1 MALDMGREVMAVPG
15 SIHAMQ
21 SHGCHWLIR
30 QGAKLVENVQ
40 DILEELQ
47 LPIYTEGGNNPTS
60 NGSQPSRSPHP
71 VLDQMGFTPIS
82 LDALQM
88 HCKLETSVLQSELL
102 SLELDGCV
110 ARLPGGMFQRLGP
123 AS

>member
-1 MALDMGREVMAVPG
+1 M
-15 SIHAMQ
+15 
-21 SHGCHWLIR
+21 
-30 QGAKLVENVQ
+30 
-40 DILEELQ
+40 
-47 LPIYTEGGNNPTS
+47 YTDDGNGPS
-60 NGSQPSRSPHP
+60 SGGSQQTASPHP

>member
-1 MALDMGREVMAVPG
+1 MAVPG

-21 SHGCHWLIR
+21 SHVCHWLIR
-30 QGAKLVENVQ
+30 QGAKLVENVK
-40 DILEELQ
+40 DILDELQ
-47 LPIYTEGGNNPTS
+47 IQIHTDGS
-60 NGSQPSRSPHP
+60 NSPASSGSQQTTPSHP

-110 ARLPGGMFQRLGP
+110 ARMPGGMFQRLKAP
-123 AS
+123 S

>member
-1 MALDMGREVMAVPG
+1 
-15 SIHAMQ
+15 MQ

-30 QGAKLVENVQ
+30 QGAKLVENVK

-47 LPIYTEGGNNPTS
+47 IPIYTDEGNSPSSG
-60 NGSQPSRSPHP
+60 GSQQALAPHP

-82 LDALQM
+82 LDVLQTY
-88 HCKLETSVLQSELL
+88 CNLETSVLQSELL

-110 ARLPGGMFQRLGP
+110 ARMPGGLFQRLKAP
-123 AS
+123 S